1 MLSTIDA
8 IGQLTAPQNTHTS
21 PSAAANPAGMP
32 SSPPSTQP
40 SVAPMK
46 NVGTTSPPLNPLP
59 MVTAVNSSFQ
69 KNASGAA
76 CPPSMARVMTSMPA
90 PL

>member
-1 MLSTIDA
+1 
-8 IGQLTAPQNTHTS
+8 
-21 PSAAANPAGMP
+21 
-32 SSPPSTQP
+32 
-40 SVAPMK
+40 MK

>member
-1 MLSTIDA
+1 MA
-8 IGQLTAPQNTHTS
+8 KTAFW
-21 PSAAANPAGMP
+21 NPAGRP
-32 SSPPSTQP
+32 SRP
-40 SVAPMK
+40 PMK
-46 NVGTTSPPLNPLP
+46 QPKAAPTKNDGTTSPPLKPQP